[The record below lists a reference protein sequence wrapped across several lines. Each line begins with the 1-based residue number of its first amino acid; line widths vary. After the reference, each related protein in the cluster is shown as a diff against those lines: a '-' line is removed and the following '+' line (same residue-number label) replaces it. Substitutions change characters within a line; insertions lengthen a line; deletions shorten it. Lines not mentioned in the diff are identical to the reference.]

1 MEEKKNKRDYRKE
14 IGRAGEDLA
23 ELLLLQR
30 GYRIIRRNFSCRLG
44 EIDIIAERDGLLS
57 FVEVKTRFS
66 QTYGAGREAVNRQ
79 KQRHMRAAAQVFLQA
94 NAFGRVLKS
103 KQESGIGSDLG
114 AEVSYREVE
123 FAVIEIHAEHLTGLA
138 M

>member
-1 MEEKKNKRDYRKE
+1 MEQKKNKRDYRKE

-66 QTYGAGREAVNRQ
+66 QMYGAGREAVNRQ

-94 NAFGRVLKS
+94 NASGRVLKS
-103 KQESGIGSDLG
+103 KQGSDTGSDLG
-114 AEVSYREVE
+114 TEVSYREVE

>member
-66 QTYGAGREAVNRQ
+66 QAYGAGREAVNRQ
-79 KQRHMRAAAQVFLQA
+79 KQRHMRAAAQVFLQSYA
-94 NAFGRVLKS
+94 
-103 KQESGIGSDLG
+103 SG
-114 AEVSYREVE
+114 REVE
-123 FAVIEIHAEHLTGLA
+123 FAVIEIRAEHLAGLA

>member
-1 MEEKKNKRDYRKE
+1 MEEKKNKQDYRKE

-66 QTYGAGREAVNRQ
+66 QAYGAGREAVNRQ
-79 KQRHMRAAAQVFLQA
+79 KQRHMRAVAQVFLQA
-94 NAFGRVLKS
+94 YG
-103 KQESGIGSDLG
+103 SGQARKFTQGSDLG
-114 AEVSYREVE
+114 SDLETEMPCWEVE
-123 FAVIEIHAEHLTGLA
+123 FAVIEIHAEHLTGLV